1 MDAAPRVVALKQL
14 QQLKELG
21 YSLYSSFEWEFRIV
35 DRETGKLL
43 QQGTD
48 AYCQLSFSEMEHV
61 LFDLEHKLNKAG
73 VNVETLEA
81 EYGSCMYEFAVKP
94 LIGIEAADSS
104 FLLKSGMKEICQQRG
119 YDCVFMAKPI
129 LHESGNGAHFNHSL
143 WDVYTGKGVL
153 YDESKPNKLSNVARH
168 WVAGLIKH
176 FRSIAA
182 LLAPTVHCY
191 RRFHLPWAPHIADWG
206 LDDRSVSLRVMNK
219 GEHGTYFE
227 NRVPSGS
234 CNPYLVV
241 AATIAA
247 GIDGIKNKLEPPK
260 AMDKEAEEF
269 PHTLS
274 EALDHME
281 EDTTMVE
288 SLGGEFVEW
297 FTKAKR
303 DVEVELLKNSDV
315 SAQLDFEGLEKEK
328 EMYQKYC

>member
-14 QQLKELG
+14 KRLEELG
-21 YSLYSSFEWEFRIV
+21 YSFYSAFEWEFRII
-35 DRETGKLL
+35 DRQTGKLL

-48 AYCQLSFSEMEHV
+48 AYCHLSFSQMEHV
-61 LFDLEHKLNKAG
+61 LFDIEHKLHTAG
-73 VNVETLEA
+73 VDVETLEA

-94 LIGIEAADSS
+94 LTGIGAADTS

-143 WDVYTGKGVL
+143 WDIKTGKGVL
-153 YDESKPNKLSNVARH
+153 YNEGNPNNLSDVARH
-168 WVAGLIKH
+168 WIGGLVKN

-219 GEHGTYFE
+219 GEKGTYFE

-234 CNPYLVV
+234 CNPYLVM

-247 GIDGIKNKLEPPK
+247 GIDGIENKLEPPK
-260 AMDKEAEEF
+260 SMDKGAEEF
-269 PHTLS
+269 PHTLA
-274 EALDHME
+274 EALSCLE
-281 EDTTMVE
+281 ENEAMVQ
-288 SLGGEFVEW
+288 SLGREFVDW
-297 FTKAKR
+297 FAKAKR
-303 DVEVELLKNSDV
+303 DIEVELLKDSDV
-315 SAQLDFEGLEKEK
+315 SSEDLEGLEKEK
-328 EMYQKYC
+328 EMYMKYC